1 MYENDEKKWRKRFI
15 GKQVI
20 IFTPHQAKNCK
31 FMTQKLSKKKLLCN
45 KVARKTTMH

>member
-1 MYENDEKKWRKRFI
+1 MYEMKKKWRKRFI

-31 FMTQKLSKKKLLCN
+31 FMTQKNYQKLCN
-45 KVARKTTMH
+45 KVARKTTMQ